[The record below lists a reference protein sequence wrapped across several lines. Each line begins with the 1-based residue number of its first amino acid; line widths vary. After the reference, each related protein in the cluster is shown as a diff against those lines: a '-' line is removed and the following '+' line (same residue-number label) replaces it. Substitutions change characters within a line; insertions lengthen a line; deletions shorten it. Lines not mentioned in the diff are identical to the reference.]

1 MTNRKAILI
10 VDDEELSRVL
20 LSQMFSSQ
28 YDIIEA
34 KDGKEAIQKLGQHI
48 NDIAIVLLDLVMPVL
63 NGFQVLQVLNAKK
76 IVDRIPV
83 VLITAQKDKDVE
95 LRCYTLGA
103 SAVIAKPYD
112 TEVVCKQVNNII
124 EMHKKADEMEDRIQ
138 SYQMELTAQQEK
150 LNVFYD
156 NLLDAISN
164 IVEFRDLETG
174 EHIKRVKG
182 FTRIMAQAVMEL
194 YPDKGLTR
202 QKIDVIVRASALH
215 DIGKIAIPD
224 EILLKPGRLTDDERQ
239 VMMSHTTKGCEIL
252 NLIVDM
258 QDEELFRACYEICRH
273 HHERCDGKGYPDGL
287 KGDEIPISA
296 QIVSVVD
303 VYDALVSERIYKKAY
318 DKDTAFQMIVT
329 GKCGQFSPEMLRC
342 LEYSRNALEAFS
354 DSE

>member
-10 VDDEELSRVL
+10 VDDDEMSRAL
-20 LSQMFSSQ
+20 LNQMFERE

-48 NDIAIVLLDLVMPVL
+48 NEIAIVLLDLVMPVL
-63 NGFQVLQVLNAKK
+63 NGFQVLQVLSAKK
-76 IVDRIPV
+76 IVDHIPV

-95 LRCYTLGA
+95 LRFYTLGA
-103 SAVIAKPYD
+103 SAVIAKPID
-112 TEVVCKQVNNII
+112 VDVVYKQVSNILD
-124 EMHKKADEMEDRIQ
+124 MHKKADEMEDKIQ
-138 SYQMELTAQQEK
+138 SYQIELTAQQEK
-150 LNVFYD
+150 LNLFYD

-182 FTRIMAQAVMEL
+182 FTRIMAQAVMQL
-194 YPDKGLTR
+194 YPEKGLTP
-202 QKIDVIVRASALH
+202 QQVDIIVRASALH

-224 EILLKPGRLTDDERQ
+224 NILLKPGRLTDDERQ

-252 NLIVDM
+252 NLIIDM
-258 QDEELFRACYEICRH
+258 QDEELFKTCYDICRH
-273 HHERCDGKGYPDGL
+273 HHERCDGEGYPDRL
-287 KGDEIPISA
+287 KGDQIPLSA

-318 DKDTAFQMIVT
+318 DKETAFQMIVT
-329 GKCGQFSPEMLRC
+329 GKCGQFSPEMLKC